1 MDEADRLRARS
12 IVEKALSRQFVPEFL
27 NRLDDIITFDQLS
40 LPSIR
45 SIVEIELHGIMQRM
59 TALGHEMT
67 LTSAAIDFLAHEG
80 YNIQYGARPL
90 KRALQQYLED
100 LLTEKILTGSL
111 TEGQAVRIDCDSEAK
126 RLVVEDESE

>member
-12 IVEKALSRQFVPEFL
+12 IVEKALSRQFAPEFL

-100 LLTEKILTGSL
+100 LLTERILTGAL
-111 TEGQAVRIDCDSEAK
+111 TESQAVRIDCDSEAK

>member
-12 IVEKALSRQFVPEFL
+12 IVEKALSRQFAPEFL

>member
-12 IVEKALSRQFVPEFL
+12 IVEKALSRQFSPEFL

>member
-1 MDEADRLRARS
+1 MAEADRLRARS
-12 IVEKALSRQFVPEFL
+12 IVEKALSRQFAPEFL

>member
-12 IVEKALSRQFVPEFL
+12 IVEKALSRQFAPEFL

-111 TEGQAVRIDCDSEAK
+111 TESQAVRIDCDSEAK